1 MVDILAVGD
10 AIVDIQTRVDDSFI
24 KNNGINKGTMTLVNK
39 DAQQKIIEALD
50 EDKIEKFSGGSAAN
64 TIIGVT
70 QLGGTARFLG
80 KVGDDPYG
88 KFYREDLKKAGVFFD
103 ASPGDGITGR
113 CLVLVTP
120 DGERTMLTHLGI
132 CGQLMPDDITEED
145 IGQAK
150 MIYIEGYL
158 WDSPPAREACM
169 AVLKVAKRLGKKVA
183 FTVSDPF
190 VVCRYKDEFLRL
202 IPKWIDLLFCN
213 LDEGRELTGQDNEK
227 DVISFI
233 GELAPQ
239 VAMTLGDEGAI
250 VYDRGEIHSVQTEKI
265 KPVDTNGAGD
275 AFAGGFLYRY
285 LRGYSL
291 ESCAKLGNCFSGLI
305 VSQMGARNQNPIPE
319 LLLC

>member
-1 MVDILAVGD
+1 MVDILAIGD
-10 AIVDIQTRVDDSFI
+10 AIVDIQTRVDDTFLKDNDI
-24 KNNGINKGTMTLVNK
+24 HKGTMTLVDK
-39 DAQQKIIEALD
+39 DAQQKILAALD
-50 EDKIEKFSGGSAAN
+50 DDKIEKFSGGSAAN
-64 TIIGVT
+64 TIIGVA

-88 KFYREDLKKAGVFFD
+88 KFYREDMKKAGVFFD
-103 ASPGDGITGR
+103 TAPGDGSTGR

-120 DGERTMLTHLGI
+120 DGERTMLTYLGI
-132 CGQLMPDDITEED
+132 CGQLRPDDISEED
-145 IGQAK
+145 IRQAK

-158 WDSPPAREACM
+158 WDSPPARETCM
-169 AVLKVAKRLGKKVA
+169 AVLEVAKRLGKKVA

-190 VVCRYKDEFLRL
+190 VVCRYKEEFLKF
-202 IPKWIDLLFCN
+202 IPEWIDLLFCN
-213 LDEGRELTGQDNEK
+213 LDEGRELAGRNKEK
-227 DVISFI
+227 DVIKCI

-250 VYDRGEIHSVQTEKI
+250 VYDRGRIYSVRTERI

-285 LRGYSL
+285 LQDHSL

-305 VSQMGARNQNPIPE
+305 VSQMGARNQKPISR
-319 LLLC
+319 LLLG